1 LLFLLLKVIMTTP
14 EVLVLDTTL
23 RDGEQAPGN
32 SLSPEEKVRLAR
44 QLDLLGVDVIEA
56 GFPAASEDDY
66 RSVREIAE
74 QVRRPVIAALARCQ
88 DRDIDL
94 AGEALSRAARGRI
107 HVFISTSD
115 LHIREKLRTTREE
128 VLSRIRSSIR
138 RARQFT
144 DDIEFSAEDASR
156 TDQDFLC
163 QVVETAIEEGAT
175 TINLPDT
182 VGYATPAEY
191 GAMFRQVGE
200 RVPGCAGI
208 VLSAH
213 CHDDLGL
220 AVANT
225 LAAVQAGA
233 TQVECTINGIGER
246 AGNAALEEIVVAS
259 RVRSAAFGFH
269 CSVDAR
275 EIYRTSQLLSYLT
288 GVFPQ
293 PNKAVVGRNAFA
305 HEAGI
310 HQHGML
316 QNGLT
321 YEIIQPEM
329 VGIPRSTLVLGKHSG
344 RHALERRYLELGYQL
359 GQEELAAVY
368 QEFITLAER
377 KHEILDEDLLAL
389 LHESFHDAPEEFQL
403 THLRVVCGSVTAT
416 AEVRMT
422 GPWAGER
429 SARGTG
435 DGPIAA
441 AFTAVSEILGRHVE
455 VQSLNLRSVTP
466 GRDSV
471 GQVFLQA
478 KIDGKTLSGHSAST
492 DIVEASA
499 RALVHALNKARHAER
514 LEASSLNSVY
524 LWGV

>member
-1 LLFLLLKVIMTTP
+1 
-14 EVLVLDTTL
+14 
-23 RDGEQAPGN
+23 
-32 SLSPEEKVRLAR
+32 
-44 QLDLLGVDVIEA
+44 
-56 GFPAASEDDY
+56 
-66 RSVREIAE
+66 
-74 QVRRPVIAALARCQ
+74 
-88 DRDIDL
+88 
-94 AGEALSRAARGRI
+94 
-107 HVFISTSD
+107 
-115 LHIREKLRTTREE
+115 
-128 VLSRIRSSIR
+128 
-138 RARQFT
+138 
-144 DDIEFSAEDASR
+144 
-156 TDQDFLC
+156 
-163 QVVETAIEEGAT
+163 
-175 TINLPDT
+175 
-182 VGYATPAEY
+182 
-191 GAMFRQVGE
+191 
-200 RVPGCAGI
+200 

-225 LAAVQAGA
+225 LAAIEAGA
-233 TQVECTINGIGER
+233 TQAECTVNGIGER
-246 AGNAALEEIVVAS
+246 AGNAALEEIVMAS
-259 RVRSAAFGFH
+259 QVRESALAFG
-269 CSVDAR
+269 CNVESR
-275 EIYRTSQLLSYLT
+275 EIHRTSQLLSFLT

-293 PNKAVVGRNAFA
+293 PNKAIVGRNAFA

-359 GQEELAAVY
+359 AEDELAEVY
-368 QEFITLAER
+368 RGFTALADR
-377 KHEILDEDLLAL
+377 KREILDEDLLAL

-422 GPWAGER
+422 GPWSGER

-441 AFTAVSEILGRHVE
+441 AFTAVSEILGSHVE
-455 VQSLNLRSVTP
+455 VLSLTLRSITP

-478 KIDGKTLSGHSAST
+478 KIDGKSLSGHSAST

-499 RALVHALNKARHAER
+499 RALVHALNKARYAER
-514 LEASSLNSVY
+514 LEDSSLNAVY